1 MLKILRFF
9 VFLTSIIT
17 ILCEST
23 IQYLNLTIN
32 TKNPLIEINNMSFS
46 IRMDIPMLIFKKECL
61 ESNETKMIE
70 LNGVQKNI
78 PLCKENIININ
89 NISTNI
95 TQKIGANSN
104 LENYFGLGKI
114 SNDAELSIIE
124 SLNKQNK
131 NFTKKIMFESY
142 LNKFCNS
149 TKETSN
155 FYLGIYQKIEKD
167 DKKLEEREMEISF
180 DNENRTNYSGWAT
193 KKFNGY
199 YFGNGSDYDADMMKD
214 NSTFINLSDSDTAI
228 FQEGISYKE
237 PSIFPDTYL
246 EKLLNLTNKYGCKK
260 IIVDNDTLTSQ
271 LKCDERNLSLF
282 LVFDKNALKVNSL
295 FVNNG
300 SNFINILFKKNQTD
314 YILNPSILGSLHRF
328 YNYSNNIFG
337 ISSSCEEIIDLTE
350 PTVKESIIT
359 IIIITILVII
369 ITFIVM
375 KLMKKDTNDNVDYNN
390 MQQI

>member
-1 MLKILRFF
+1 
-9 VFLTSIIT
+9 
-17 ILCEST
+17 
-23 IQYLNLTIN
+23 
-32 TKNPLIEINNMSFS
+32 
-46 IRMDIPMLIFKKECL
+46 MDIPMLIFKKECS

-70 LNGVQKNI
+70 FDGVQKNI
-78 PLCKENIININ
+78 TLCKENIKNIN

-114 SNDAELSIIE
+114 SNNPELSIIE
-124 SLNKQNK
+124 SLNKQNG
-131 NFTKKIMFESY
+131 NFGKKIMFESY
-142 LNKFCNS
+142 LNEYCNS
-149 TKETSN
+149 IKETSN
-155 FYLGIYQKIEKD
+155 FYLGIYQQIKKD
-167 DKKLEEREMEISF
+167 DKNLAEREMEISF
-180 DNENRTNYSGWAT
+180 DQENSSNLSWAT
-193 KKFNGY
+193 NKFNGY
-199 YFGNGSDYDADMMKD
+199 YFGNGTNYDADMMKD

-246 EKLLNLTNKYGCKK
+246 DKLLNLTNKYGCKK
-260 IIVDNDTLTSQ
+260 IIDDNDTLTSQ

-282 LVFDKNALKVNSL
+282 LVFDKTAFKVNSL
-295 FVNNG
+295 FVNN
-300 SNFINILFKKNQTD
+300 SNIINILFKKNQTD
-314 YILNPSILGSLHRF
+314 YILNPSILGSFHRF
-328 YNYSNNIFG
+328 YNYNDNIFG

-359 IIIITILVII
+359 IIIITILVVI
-369 ITFIVM
+369 ITIIVM